1 MIKSLKVSNFALI
14 EDLEITFDNGLTA
27 MTGETGA
34 GKTIIL
40 ESLHLLFGKR
50 SDSQMIRYGEQ
61 KAVVIGE
68 FELNTYQQDLLG
80 LNQTIMVRREVDA
93 NGRHLMKINDE
104 TVTLNRLREIMLTLG
119 NIHQQNDT
127 LTLIDKS
134 YYLNFID
141 QVDQQKIDTL
151 LNAYLIKR
159 SDYLDK
165 KNAFHT
171 LKNKKQE
178 SVEKQSFL
186 EYQIKELESYQL
198 IPDEKQALEEELNK
212 LKNFD
217 KIMNQFHQAY
227 QFLDSESYQIDHIYD
242 AVLSLEKIK
251 HLDPIFSDMYE
262 RLSSS
267 YYEIDDVKSI
277 LYQQIEDLDFD
288 QEHFNYMQSRHY
300 DLEKIEQK
308 YKKDVNDII
317 DYYHEIKKELLMI
330 TDFDQYLLEAQKE
343 VDDAFD
349 KAFDMGI
356 KLSDLRRKLA
366 KKLSNEMINELKD
379 LDLDKATF
387 DIIFDDI
394 NDKKQTQLLETGLD
408 QVEFMISLNEGE
420 PVKPLSK
427 VASGGERARFMFAL
441 KSVYAK
447 ANHLSMLVLD
457 EIDIGISGRT
467 AAKVAQ
473 KMIELSKDMQLI
485 VITHLPQ
492 VAAKADHHYGIYKIK
507 ENQRMVTQ
515 INRLDISER
524 IEMIALMLSDE
535 KLSHF
540 AIEQAK
546 MLLNKQ

>member
-1 MIKSLKVSNFALI
+1 MIRSLKVSHFALI
-14 EDLEITFDNGLTA
+14 EDLEITFDDGLTA
-27 MTGETGA
+27 LTGETGA

-50 SDSQMIRYGEQ
+50 SDQTMIRYGQQ

-68 FELNTYQQDLLG
+68 FELTSYQQELLG
-80 LNQTIMVRREVDA
+80 LNQFITVKREVDA
-93 NGRHLMKINDE
+93 SGRHQMKINDE
-104 TVTLNRLREIMLTLG
+104 TVTLNKLREIMLTLG
-119 NIHQQNDT
+119 NIHQQNDSMT
-127 LTLIDKS
+127 LFEKS

-141 QVDQQKIDTL
+141 QVDQHKIDEL
-151 LNAYLIKR
+151 LNTYLIKR

-165 KNAFHT
+165 KSSFAT

-186 EYQIKELESYQL
+186 EYQIKELENYQL
-198 IPDEKQALEEELNK
+198 IPDEKQNLEEELNK
-212 LKNFD
+212 LKNYD
-217 KIMNQFHQAY
+217 KIMNQFHAAY
-227 QFLDSESYQIDHIYD
+227 QFLDGEAYQIDHIYE
-242 AVLSLEKIK
+242 AALSLEKIK
-251 HLDPIFSDMYE
+251 DIDQTYQDMYD

-277 LYQQIEDLDFD
+277 LYQQIENLDFD
-288 QEHFNYMQSRHY
+288 QEHFNFMQQRHY

-308 YKKDVNDII
+308 YQKNINELI
-317 DYYHEIKKELLMI
+317 DYMHEIKKELLMI
-330 TDFDQYLLEAQKE
+330 TDFDQYLKDAQKE
-343 VDDAFD
+343 VADAFD
-349 KAFDMGI
+349 KAFEIGL
-356 KLSDLRRKLA
+356 KLSQLRKKLA
-366 KKLSNEMINELKD
+366 KKLASEMIEELKD
-379 LDLDKATF
+379 LDLDKSIF
-387 DIIFDDI
+387 DIIFEPI
-394 NDKKQTQLLETGLD
+394 DKLDTQLLETGLD

-447 ANHLSMLVLD
+447 ANRLSMLVLD

-473 KMIELSKDMQLI
+473 KMKDLSKEMQLI

-492 VAAKADHHYGIYKIK
+492 VAAKADHHYGIYKSK
-507 ENQRMVTQ
+507 ENQRMVTH
-515 INRLDISER
+515 INRLDMNER

-540 AIEQAK
+540 AVEQAK
-546 MLLNKQ
+546 MLLKR

>member
-1 MIKSLKVSNFALI
+1 MIRSLKVSHFALI
-14 EDLEITFDNGLTA
+14 EDLEITFDDGLTA
-27 MTGETGA
+27 LTGETGA

-50 SDSQMIRYGEQ
+50 SDQTMIRYGEQ

-68 FELNTYQQDLLG
+68 FELTTDQQEYLG
-80 LNQTIMVRREVDA
+80 LNQFITVRRDVDA
-93 NGRHLMKINDE
+93 SGRHQMKINDE
-104 TVTLNRLREIMLTLG
+104 TVTLNKLREIMLTLG
-119 NIHQQNDT
+119 DIHQQNDSMT
-127 LTLIDKS
+127 LFDKS
-134 YYLNFID
+134 YYLSFID
-141 QVDQQKIDTL
+141 QVDQHKIDAIQNT
-151 LNAYLIKR
+151 YLIRR
-159 SDYLDK
+159 SNYIDK
-165 KNAFHT
+165 KNAFT
-171 LKNKKQE
+171 KLKNKKQE

-198 IPDEKQALEEELNK
+198 IPDEKKNLEEELNK
-212 LKNFD
+212 LKNYD
-217 KIMNQFHQAY
+217 KIMNQFHEAY
-227 QFLDSESYQIDHIYD
+227 QYLDSESHQIDHIYE
-242 AVLSLEKIK
+242 AALSLEKIK
-251 HLDPIFSDMYE
+251 DIDQAYHDMFD

-277 LYQQIEDLDFD
+277 LYQQIENLDFD
-288 QEHFNYMQSRHY
+288 QEHFNFMQQRHY

-308 YKKDVNDII
+308 YQKDINDVI
-317 DYYHEIKKELLMI
+317 DYMHEIKKELLMI
-330 TDFDQYLLEAQKE
+330 TDFDQYLKEAQKE

-349 KAFDMGI
+349 KAFEVGL
-356 KLSDLRRKLA
+356 KLSALRKKLA
-366 KKLSNEMINELKD
+366 KKLASEMIEELKD
-379 LDLDKATF
+379 LDLDKSIF
-387 DIIFDDI
+387 DIIFEPI
-394 NDKKQTQLLETGLD
+394 DKLETQLLESGLD

-447 ANHLSMLVLD
+447 ANRLSMLVLD

-473 KMIELSKDMQLI
+473 KMKDLSKDMQLI

-492 VAAKADHHYGIYKIK
+492 VAAKADHHYGIHKIK
-507 ENQRMVTQ
+507 ENQRMVTH
-515 INRLDISER
+515 INRLDMNER

-546 MLLNKQ
+546 MLLNH